1 MFIHA
6 CTRENVCVC
15 AYKQV
20 MDNSANSCAPQMQIK
35 VWQPGSGIF
44 QFSTPECPAWLQ

>member
-1 MFIHA
+1 MY
-6 CTRENVCVC
+6 VCVC
-15 AYKQV
+15 AYKHV

-44 QFSTPECPAWLQ
+44 QFSAHKYLARLQ